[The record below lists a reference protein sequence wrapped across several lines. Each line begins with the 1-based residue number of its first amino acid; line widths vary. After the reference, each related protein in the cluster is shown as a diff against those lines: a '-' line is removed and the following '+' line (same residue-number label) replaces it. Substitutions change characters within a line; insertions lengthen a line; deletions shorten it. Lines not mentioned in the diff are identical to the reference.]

1 MDSEQGTFT
10 ASGPVQRFFLK
21 VRVAVALAIIR
32 SRPRGVSGRA
42 HAEALAAELSGRE
55 GGWRTE
61 VQLLRQEVLRLRQE
75 VLIARLSRSEAGADD
90 TPEAGSQDL
99 FGPEGLVHA
108 DSDTPDL
115 SLQDLVSAVTSPQP
129 PVCAAMHPHVHF
141 LQRLCSLQ
149 RVGGRNQGLEALW
162 FSPDGEAGSVL
173 VDSLCRLLDS
183 VVRTCGGPPLGFHD
197 PVPQACRVAAQAM
210 DLFCSQRLPSVELKK
225 HVEESLRELT
235 VMLLHSNQ
243 PSRAAEELTPCLM
256 TLGSSSLSKSFLIG
270 HLLSQLSALAHGLW
284 QAFQEPGTS
293 SLEAFPLDQYQNS
306 TYLFGILEVLLQ
318 NPEVPS
324 RLEVETE
331 QMGFLS
337 HLEQRVF
344 LLSDEFPL
352 FCIAMWRIG
361 RLLRE

>member
-243 PSRAAEELTPCLM
+243 PSR
-256 TLGSSSLSKSFLIG
+256 
-270 HLLSQLSALAHGLW
+270 
-284 QAFQEPGTS
+284 QEPGTS

>member
-243 PSRAAEELTPCLM
+243 PSRTMLPVSVMAAGFACKHEERHKRGNQEPWQWKANYISGCRGADAVSDDPGEQQLVKVLP
-256 TLGSSSLSKSFLIG
+256 
-270 HLLSQLSALAHGLW
+270 HRPPPLSA
-284 QAFQEPGTS
+284 
-293 SLEAFPLDQYQNS
+293 
-306 TYLFGILEVLLQ
+306 
-318 NPEVPS
+318 
-324 RLEVETE
+324 
-331 QMGFLS
+331 
-337 HLEQRVF
+337 
-344 LLSDEFPL
+344 
-352 FCIAMWRIG
+352 
-361 RLLRE
+361 